1 MDIRDEE
8 NDGAVSGFSELA
20 TRLHID
26 PPLLLLLLA
35 ICGLGLLVL
44 FSASGQNMEV
54 VTSQAW
60 RIAAGLAAMIFLAWV
75 PPELLRTFAWPF
87 FIGSL
92 VLLILVLVTGSD
104 AKGAQRWLSIGP
116 LRFQPSEIVKIA
128 LPMIIAAWFY
138 QRPVPP
144 VWKDVLIVGV
154 IIVIP
159 AALVYLQPDLG
170 TALLLIG
177 SGGFTL
183 YLAGLRWRWI
193 VGLGTAALAA
203 APVIWMNLHA
213 YQKLRVITLL
223 NPASDPT
230 GAGYHITQ
238 SKIAIG
244 SGGLFGKG
252 WLNGTQANLKFL
264 PEANTDFIFAVYAE
278 EWGLF
283 GVGLLLLLYLLVISR
298 CAWIAAR
305 GQDSF
310 QRLLAGALTLTFF
323 LYVFV
328 NIGMVIGL
336 LPVVGVPLPL
346 FSFGGTS
353 MVSLLAGFGILM
365 SIQTHRKLLSS

>member
-1 MDIRDEE
+1 MDIRDDE
-8 NDGAVSGFSELA
+8 NESAVSGFGELA

-26 PPLLLLLLA
+26 PQLMLLLIT
-35 ICGLGLLVL
+35 ICGVGLFVL
-44 FSASGQNMEV
+44 YSASGQNADV

-60 RIAAGLAAMIFLAWV
+60 RISAGFAAMIFLAWV
-75 PPELLRTFAWPF
+75 PPEVLRFFAWPV

-92 VLLILVLVTGSD
+92 VLLTLVLVMGAD
-104 AKGAQRWLSIGP
+104 AKGAQRWLSLGP
-116 LRFQPSEIVKIA
+116 IRFQPSELVKIA
-128 LPMIIAAWFY
+128 LPMVIAAWFHH
-138 QRPVPP
+138 RPIPP
-144 VWKDVLIVGV
+144 SLKDMAIVAFV
-154 IIVIP
+154 IVIP
-159 AALVYLQPDLG
+159 AGLVFRQPDLG
-170 TALLLIG
+170 TSLLLIG
-177 SGGFTL
+177 SGLCTL

-193 VGLGTAALAA
+193 VGMVGTTLAA
-203 APVIWMNLHA
+203 APIIWMNLHA
-213 YQKLRVITLL
+213 YQKLRVITLI

-278 EWGLF
+278 EFGLI
-283 GVGLLLLLYLLVISR
+283 GVFFLLFLYLLIISR
-298 CAWIAAR
+298 CAYIAAR

-310 QRLLAGALTLTFF
+310 QRLLGGALAMTFF

-346 FSFGGTS
+346 ISFGGTS

-365 SIQTHRKLLSS
+365 SIQTHRKLLAS